1 VLFIPQLAV
10 ALHHANSRLCS
21 EEIAFYKGA
30 EVEKRRIM
38 DSFQSMLKQI
48 MKVSTS
54 SPSV

>member
-1 VLFIPQLAV
+1 MLFIPQLAV